1 LALRRISF
9 GNAAKVKLKCPSG
22 ATSCASSNLVV
33 FLMSDSYIGLD
44 QEIKIGSDTIIDEDS
59 SDEFDED
66 DDTFWALPPDSTEPF
81 WLGEGENTL
90 LT

>member
-1 LALRRISF
+1 M
-9 GNAAKVKLKCPSG
+9 V
-22 ATSCASSNLVV
+22 
-33 FLMSDSYIGLD
+33 
-44 QEIKIGSDTIIDEDS
+44 DEDS
-59 SDEFDED
+59 SDEFAED